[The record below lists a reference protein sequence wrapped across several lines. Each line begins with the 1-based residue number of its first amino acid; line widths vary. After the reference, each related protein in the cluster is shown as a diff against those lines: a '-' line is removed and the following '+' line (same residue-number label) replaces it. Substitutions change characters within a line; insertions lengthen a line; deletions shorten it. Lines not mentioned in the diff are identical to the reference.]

1 MWVFILLSLKL
12 QHIDKKMRW
21 IQWNENWIDL
31 GIVTTS
37 KLELKLLP
45 EVKLELWHCV
55 RGNFRNLNSNVLNY
69 RVGCVFR
76 IWQVSFTSQVFPSSY
91 KQLSIGDHKNSP
103 NIFNN
108 SEFILYRTLRWLRC
122 TAYERLAF
130 TWDALWA
137 SHLHH
142 EIQLFNNFNL

>member
-1 MWVFILLSLKL
+1 M
-12 QHIDKKMRW
+12 
-21 IQWNENWIDL
+21 E
-31 GIVTTS
+31 IVTTS

-45 EVKLELWHCV
+45 EVKLELWHSV
-55 RGNFRNLNSNVLNY
+55 RGNFRNLNLNVLNY
-69 RVGCVFR
+69 RVECVFR

-122 TAYERLAF
+122 GLTNAWRSHETPFGRLTCITKYNYSIILIYSLYCAIENKNVNEKSYWSKF
-130 TWDALWA
+130 W
-137 SHLHH
+137 
-142 EIQLFNNFNL
+142 

>member
-45 EVKLELWHCV
+45 EVKLELWHSV

-69 RVGCVFR
+69 RVECVFR

-91 KQLSIGDHKNSP
+91 KQLSIGDHKIRP
-103 NIFNN
+103 IF
-108 SEFILYRTLRWLRC
+108 SIILNLSSTGRYAGSAAGLRTLGVRMKRPLGD
-122 TAYERLAF
+122 LP
-130 TWDALWA
+130 A
-137 SHLHH
+137 SRNSI
-142 EIQLFNNFNL
+142 IQ